1 MIPCFFSRSFRASAL
16 GLPTLFH
23 PPLDYARGIAFCRP
37 TPPYALS
44 FVGGTG
50 SHGVRSG
57 KAKSAGLVLA
67 AGRSSARLTKPL
79 KTHSRALLAVAS
91 SSSNTTR
98 FATADR
104 GRRSARS
111 ERQRPLRRPGIDN
124 MLSRWALL

>member
-57 KAKSAGLVLA
+57 KAKSRRAGPRC
-67 AGRSSARLTKPL
+67 RS
-79 KTHSRALLAVAS
+79 
-91 SSSNTTR
+91 
-98 FATADR
+98 F
-104 GRRSARS
+104 
-111 ERQRPLRRPGIDN
+111 
-124 MLSRWALL
+124 

>member
-57 KAKSAGLVLA
+57 KTKSL
-67 AGRSSARLTKPL
+67 
-79 KTHSRALLAVAS
+79 RAV
-91 SSSNTTR
+91 
-98 FATADR
+98 
-104 GRRSARS
+104 G
-111 ERQRPLRRPGIDN
+111 PLRSHDGDAVIWFSCPQAS
-124 MLSRWALL
+124 LLQSALANP